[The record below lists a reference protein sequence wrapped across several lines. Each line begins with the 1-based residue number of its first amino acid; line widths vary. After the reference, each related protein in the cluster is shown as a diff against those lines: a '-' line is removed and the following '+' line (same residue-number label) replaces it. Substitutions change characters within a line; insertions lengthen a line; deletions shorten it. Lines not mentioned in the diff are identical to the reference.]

1 MKDED
6 FDRLLKTSRLR
17 LSAEERVAIKRDIDE
32 IIRYFDRISKTHAEG
47 GPAHQPI
54 AIPTRFR
61 EDVVSAFADIDSL
74 KKTSK
79 LHKGYI
85 LGPKL

>member
-1 MKDED
+1 MKDDD

-17 LSAEERVAIKRDIDE
+17 LSAEERATIKRDIDE
-32 IIRYFDRISKTHAEG
+32 IIRYFDRINKAHAEG

-54 AIPTRFR
+54 SVPTRFR
-61 EDVVSAFADIDSL
+61 DDNVSAFADFELL